1 MLNDNLITDY
11 ILKHKDTFSEKVIL
25 DRLEKD
31 GINKDKSQFL
41 YNKVFNRNVVEKD
54 YFDKNL
60 EKEIFDPINLYD
72 KSKNEESLEKLNNL
86 IIKFR
91 KISPKMRKYGI
102 VFLTSIVVGFI
113 FFYFVPYSYF
123 SLIVTG
129 VCIILGLVS
138 IFKLSKFN
146 VNFKRVDINK
156 LIYLAYS
163 LKKNFLFNHCE
174 KNLVDFN
181 KEVQAEKDPDKKNIK
196 EYFKKLFDKEKNN
209 GRIQYQIIGNF
220 EDVNFF
226 LIALKYTGR
235 TYRKNGRSSTY
246 EYDKT
251 FLVSKADKNLGSFRI
266 EKKDFLNNV
275 FDTLSGE
282 DKKVKSGNESFDK
295 NFSIIFDDVNTIN
308 SKETL
313 SNFTNDICGKFLE
326 LYKEEK
332 FIFYVK
338 ENILIFEFKD
348 YFLKTTG
355 FNYKKKLLCKDK
367 DIENLDKNISK
378 FLDVCKKII

>member
-31 GINKDKSQFL
+31 GVDKDKSQFL

-60 EKEIFDPINLYD
+60 EKEIFDPLNLYD

-91 KISPKMRKYGI
+91 KISPSIKRHKIISILSFI
-102 VFLTSIVVGFI
+102 VGVISFFLVGF
-113 FFYFVPYSYF
+113 SYF
-123 SLIVTG
+123 FLVITG
-129 VCIILGLVS
+129 VCSILFLISTYKISG
-138 IFKLSKFN
+138 FN
-146 VNFKRVDINK
+146 FNFEKVDISK
-156 LIYLAYS
+156 LIYLSYS

-174 KNLVDFN
+174 KNLINFD
-181 KEVQAEKDPDKKNIK
+181 KEIESEKDPDKKNIK
-196 EYFKKLFDKEKNN
+196 KYFKKLFDKERHN
-209 GRIQYQIIGNF
+209 GRIQYQIIGDF
-220 EDVNFF
+220 EGVNFF

-266 EKKDFLNNV
+266 EKNDFLNNV

-282 DKKVKSGNESFDK
+282 DEKVKSGNKNFDK
-295 NFSIIFDDVNTIN
+295 SFSIIFEDDNTIN

-313 SNFTNDICGKFLE
+313 SNFTNDIFEDFSKLF
-326 LYKEEK
+326 KEKK
-332 FIFYVK
+332 FIFYIK

-348 YFLKTTG
+348 YFLKTSG
-355 FNYKKKLLCKDK
+355 FDYKKKLLCKDK
-367 DIENLDKNISK
+367 DIKYLDKSVSS
-378 FLDVCKKII
+378 FLELCRKII